1 MKKYIYISFLT
12 FIFAIIVAF
21 LPKQN
26 TKKELSPEEFLSKI
40 NSPSYFINSD
50 ELAKSIIE
58 KDPNIF
64 LIDLREKEEF
74 DKFSLSNAVN
84 IPLKDLLKIDNL
96 DYLEQENKKIIFYSN
111 GTTYSNQAW
120 TIATRLNYKN
130 LYVLKGG
137 LNNWKKTILE
147 PEYPKENADFKEFD
161 LYEFRMGASQY
172 FTGGGKKEGEKAK
185 SKKKKVIKK
194 RKKKEVEGG
203 C

>member
-12 FIFAIIVAF
+12 FTFAIIVAF

-40 NSPSYFINSD
+40 NK
-50 ELAKSIIE
+50 LAKSIIE

-96 DYLEQENKKIIFYSN
+96 DYLEQENKKIVFYSN

-172 FTGGGKKEGEKAK
+172 FTGSGEKEKAK
-185 SKKKKVIKK
+185 RKKKKVIKK